1 MAVGVDIR
9 ALSREE
15 LDVVTDALPGGPFA
29 PVNKHLP
36 RLHLQEEARA
46 RYLVAW
52 RGSEPVGHA
61 LVHLRPNSDQGA
73 VLGCAEL
80 EDLFVHADARG
91 HGIGAA
97 LLAAAER
104 EAAGTG
110 ALQLGFAVTVSNPHN
125 DAARRLYERCG
136 YRDAGL
142 REFKTGYTYWDED
155 GQPHRDEEFHR
166 YLCKRLALTQP
177 GARAAGD

>member
-15 LDVVTDALPGGPFA
+15 LDAVTDGLPGLPFA

-52 RGSEPVGHA
+52 RGNEPVGHV
-61 LVHLRPNSDQGA
+61 LVHLRSSSDHGA
-73 VLGCAEL
+73 ALRCAEL
-80 EDLFVHADARG
+80 EDLFVRAEARG

-110 ALQLGFAVTVSNPHN
+110 AHRLGLAVSVSNPRN
-125 DAARRLYERCG
+125 DAARRLYERFG
-136 YRDAGL
+136 YRDVGFA
-142 REFKTGYTYWDED
+142 E
-155 GQPHRDEEFHR
+155 
-166 YLCKRLALTQP
+166 
-177 GARAAGD
+177 

>member
-15 LDVVTDALPGGPFA
+15 LDAVTNALPGLPFA

-36 RLHLQEEARA
+36 RLQLQEEARA

-52 RGSEPVGHA
+52 RGNEPVGQA

-80 EDLFVHADARG
+80 EDLFVRPDARG
-91 HGIGAA
+91 RGVGAA

-104 EAAGTG
+104 EAAGSG
-110 ALQLGFAVTVSNPHN
+110 VHQLGFAVSVSNPHN

-142 REFKTGYTYWDED
+142 GEFNTGYTYWDED
-155 GQPHRDEEFHR
+155 GQPHRDEESHR
-166 YLCKRLALTQP
+166 YLCKRLARTQP
-177 GARAAGD
+177 GVRPAED

>member
-15 LDVVTDALPGGPFA
+15 LDAVTDALPGGRFA
-29 PVNKHLP
+29 PVNKHVP
-36 RLHLQEEARA
+36 RLHLQEKALA

-52 RGSEPVGHA
+52 RGNEPVGHA
-61 LVHLRPNSDQGA
+61 LVHLRPKSDQGA

-80 EDLFVHADARG
+80 EDLFVRADARG
-91 HGIGAA
+91 HGVGAA

-104 EAAGTG
+104 EAAGMG
-110 ALQLGFAVTVSNPHN
+110 MQQLGFAVTVLNRHN
-125 DAARRLYERCG
+125 DAARRLYEGRG

-142 REFKTGYTYWDED
+142 GEFNAGYTYWDED
-155 GQPHRDEEFHR
+155 GQPHRDEEPHR
-166 YLCKRLALTQP
+166 YLCKRLALTQA